1 MLCGIRCEVEQSPLS
16 RMENCTHWG
25 VLLHSVSQMAVFL
38 HKNVHPYSEWSHH
51 TKPPPK
57 NKNDAIKS
65 ASFSWVVSMVLCVR
79 GNVCLEPRTAETEP
93 CPVQICVLA
102 FALLC

>member
-1 MLCGIRCEVEQSPLS
+1 MLCGIRCEVEQSLLS

-51 TKPPPK
+51 AKPPPK

-65 ASFSWVVSMVLCVR
+65 ASFSWVVSMVLCQRKRVP
-79 GNVCLEPRTAETEP
+79 GATHS
-93 CPVQICVLA
+93 
-102 FALLC
+102 

>member
-38 HKNVHPYSEWSHH
+38 HRNHLC
-51 TKPPPK
+51 
-57 NKNDAIKS
+57 
-65 ASFSWVVSMVLCVR
+65 ASL
-79 GNVCLEPRTAETEP
+79 
-93 CPVQICVLA
+93 Q
-102 FALLC
+102 